1 MSLKYPTYMTILLRD
16 YPSITSGRKNMKEH
30 HKRILKTKKLIKEFI
45 LKNISKKRT

>member
-1 MSLKYPTYMTILLRD
+1 MSFKYPAYMIKLLRN
-16 YPSITSGRKNMKEH
+16 YPSIASGRKNMKEH